1 MCVYLYV
8 PINVYVDVYR
18 QIDRQIDEI
27 DRQLIYIY
35 NIYRNIYIYN
45 IIYIYIY
52 IKSEKTTSFSQDVC
66 ENSFSSVK
74 SLNSATVLTKN

>member
-1 MCVYLYV
+1 MYT
-8 PINVYVDVYR
+8 
-18 QIDRQIDEI
+18 DRQIDEI
-27 DRQLIYIY
+27 DRQLIYVY

-52 IKSEKTTSFSQDVC
+52 KIGKNYIIFTGRFC

-74 SLNSATVLTKN
+74 SLNSATVFTKN

>member
-1 MCVYLYV
+1 MYT
-8 PINVYVDVYR
+8 DR

-27 DRQLIYIY
+27 DRQLIYVY

-52 IKSEKTTSFSQDVC
+52 IYKIGKNYIIFTGRFC